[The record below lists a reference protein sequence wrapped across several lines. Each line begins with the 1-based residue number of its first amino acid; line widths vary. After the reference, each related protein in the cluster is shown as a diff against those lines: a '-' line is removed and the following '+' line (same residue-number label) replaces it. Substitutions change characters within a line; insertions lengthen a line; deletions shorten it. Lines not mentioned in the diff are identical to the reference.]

1 MRTSPIIEELRER
14 LASRILFLDGAM
26 GTMVQRHS
34 LEEADFRGERFAD
47 HSGDLKG
54 NNDLLSLTR
63 PEIIRGIHTEFLEA
77 GSDIIETNTF
87 SATRIGM
94 ADYSLESI
102 ARELNVA
109 SAKLAREA
117 VETVMAKDAS
127 RRCYVA
133 GAIGPTNRTAS
144 LSPDVNDPAYRAVT
158 FDDLVA
164 TYREQ
169 TEGLIEGGVDIL
181 LPETTFDTLNLKAA
195 LFAIEQ
201 VFEETGERL
210 PVMVSVTITDASGR
224 TLSGQTTEAFWN
236 SIVHAKPFTVGINC
250 ALGAKEMAP
259 YIRELSRIADTFVH
273 CYPNAG
279 LPNPLAET
287 GYDER
292 PMDTAEALR
301 DLAEQGLL
309 NVAGGCCGTTP
320 AHLKAIIESLTDV
333 KPRVPQARKAS
344 LRLSGLEP
352 QEIGDSPGQLAMV
365 GERTNVMGSPK
376 FKKLIKEDDFEGA
389 LALARQQVENG
400 ANVID
405 ICFDEGLLDAE
416 ACMHRFLNLLG
427 SDPDISRVPI
437 MVDSSKWSVLEIGLK
452 CLQGKGIVNSIS
464 LKGGEEEFLRQAALC
479 QRYGAAAV
487 VMAFDEKGQAA
498 TVEDKVAIAQR
509 AYKLLIEKLDFT
521 PEDII
526 FDLNILT
533 VATGMD
539 EHNDYAVNFIE
550 GVRRV
555 KEVCPGAR
563 TSGGVSNISFSFRG
577 NNTVREAMHSAF
589 LFHAVEAGLDMG
601 IVNAGMLEVYEQ
613 IEPEL
618 LEHVEDVLLN
628 RRADATDRLIDCAEK
643 FKGVKKERAAIDQKW
658 REEPVAARLSH
669 ALVNGIT
676 EFIEADTEEARA
688 VSARPLEVIEGPLMD
703 GMKVVGKLFG
713 AGKMFLP
720 QVVKSARVMK
730 KAVAYLTPFM
740 EAEKQEGEEDTA
752 NTMVI
757 ATVKGDVHDIGKNI
771 VGVVLGCNGYKV
783 VDLGV
788 MVDCD
793 AILKAAEEH
802 KADLIG
808 MSGLI
813 TPSLDEMIFNAKEM
827 QRRSLKTPLLI
838 GGATTSKMH
847 TAVKIAPAYEGSICH
862 VLDASLVVGVCN
874 DLLSENRRADFQQE
888 LEVEHERLREKFAA
902 GDDGRKDIV
911 PLARARAAAPSFDWA
926 TEEIR
931 KPEILGLQHF
941 ESIPLDVLATYIDW
955 SPYFWAWQLHGV
967 YPTIFNKPEVG
978 TEAKKLFADG
988 KKMLEDII
996 ANKRFTSRAVAGFW
1010 PANSVGDDV
1019 EIYGDESRVEQI
1031 ATFHFLRQQRQKKE
1045 GQICRSLS
1053 DNVAP
1058 KDSGRIDSFGGFA
1071 VTMGQE
1077 VEDYAATFRDAGDD
1091 YTAIIVQSLGDR
1103 LAEASAEYLHK
1114 TLRHQCGIGQGE
1126 GFEAETK
1133 IDEEQAKF
1141 LIKEKY
1147 RGIRPAAGYPSCPD
1161 HSEKATLWKLLE
1173 AEERTGATLTTS
1185 FAMNPPSSVSGFYL
1199 NQSGAKYF
1207 NLGRIGEDQVADY
1220 AKRKNISQAEAEKWL
1235 RPHLGYD
1242 EE

>member
-1 MRTSPIIEELRER
+1 
-14 LASRILFLDGAM
+14 
-26 GTMVQRHS
+26 
-34 LEEADFRGERFAD
+34 
-47 HSGDLKG
+47 
-54 NNDLLSLTR
+54 
-63 PEIIRGIHTEFLEA
+63 
-77 GSDIIETNTF
+77 
-87 SATRIGM
+87 
-94 ADYSLESI
+94 
-102 ARELNVA
+102 
-109 SAKLAREA
+109 
-117 VETVMAKDAS
+117 
-127 RRCYVA
+127 
-133 GAIGPTNRTAS
+133 
-144 LSPDVNDPAYRAVT
+144 
-158 FDDLVA
+158 
-164 TYREQ
+164 
-169 TEGLIEGGVDIL
+169 
-181 LPETTFDTLNLKAA
+181 
-195 LFAIEQ
+195 
-201 VFEETGERL
+201 
-210 PVMVSVTITDASGR
+210 
-224 TLSGQTTEAFWN
+224 
-236 SIVHAKPFTVGINC
+236 
-250 ALGAKEMAP
+250 
-259 YIRELSRIADTFVH
+259 
-273 CYPNAG
+273 
-279 LPNPLAET
+279 
-287 GYDER
+287 
-292 PMDTAEALR
+292 
-301 DLAEQGLL
+301 
-309 NVAGGCCGTTP
+309 
-320 AHLKAIIESLTDV
+320 
-333 KPRVPQARKAS
+333 
-344 LRLSGLEP
+344 
-352 QEIGDSPGQLAMV
+352 
-365 GERTNVMGSPK
+365 
-376 FKKLIKEDDFEGA
+376 
-389 LALARQQVENG
+389 
-400 ANVID
+400 
-405 ICFDEGLLDAE
+405 
-416 ACMHRFLNLLG
+416 
-427 SDPDISRVPI
+427 
-437 MVDSSKWSVLEIGLK
+437 
-452 CLQGKGIVNSIS
+452 
-464 LKGGEEEFLRQAALC
+464 
-479 QRYGAAAV
+479 
-487 VMAFDEKGQAA
+487 
-498 TVEDKVAIAQR
+498 
-509 AYKLLIEKLDFT
+509 
-521 PEDII
+521 
-526 FDLNILT
+526 
-533 VATGMD
+533 
-539 EHNDYAVNFIE
+539 
-550 GVRRV
+550 
-555 KEVCPGAR
+555 
-563 TSGGVSNISFSFRG
+563 
-577 NNTVREAMHSAF
+577 
-589 LFHAVEAGLDMG
+589 
-601 IVNAGMLEVYEQ
+601 
-613 IEPEL
+613 
-618 LEHVEDVLLN
+618 
-628 RRADATDRLIDCAEK
+628 
-643 FKGVKKERAAIDQKW
+643 
-658 REEPVAARLSH
+658 
-669 ALVNGIT
+669 
-676 EFIEADTEEARA
+676 
-688 VSARPLEVIEGPLMD
+688 
-703 GMKVVGKLFG
+703 
-713 AGKMFLP
+713 
-720 QVVKSARVMK
+720 
-730 KAVAYLTPFM
+730 M

-827 QRRSLKTPLLI
+827 QRRGLKTPLLI

-911 PLARARAAAPSFDWA
+911 PLTRARAAAPSFDWA

-1126 GFEAETK
+1126 GFAAETK

-1173 AEERTGATLTTS
+1173 AEQRTGATLTTS
-1185 FAMNPPSSVSGFYL
+1185 YAMNPPSSVSGFYL
-1199 NQSGAKYF
+1199 NHSGAKYF

>member
-1 MRTSPIIEELRER
+1 MKNSPIIDELRER

-94 ADYSLESI
+94 ADYSLEEV

-117 VETVMAKDAS
+117 VEAVMAKDAS

-236 SIVHAKPFTVGINC
+236 SIAHAKPFTVGINC

-292 PMDTAEALR
+292 PVDTAEALR

-333 KPRVPQARKAS
+333 KPRVPQTRKAT

-352 QEIGDSPGQLAMV
+352 QAIGDTPGQLAMV

-416 ACMHRFLNLLG
+416 ACMKRFLNLLG

-437 MVDSSKWSVLEIGLK
+437 MVDSSKWSVLEVGLK

-498 TVEDKVAIAQR
+498 TVDDKVAIAER
-509 AYKLLIEKLDFT
+509 AYTLLTEKLNFT

-628 RRADATDRLIDCAEK
+628 RRADATDRLIDYAEK

-658 REEPVAARLSH
+658 RDEPVAARLSH

-688 VSARPLEVIEGPLMD
+688 AAARPLEVIEGPLMD

-740 EAEKQEGEEDTA
+740 EAEKQEGDEDSA

-793 AILKAAEEH
+793 TILKAAEEH
-802 KADLIG
+802 KADIIG

-827 QRRSLKTPLLI
+827 QRRGLKTPLLI

-847 TAVKIAPAYEGSICH
+847 TAVKIAPSYEGSICH

-874 DLLSENRRADFQQE
+874 DLLSETRRADFQAE
-888 LEVEHERLREKFAA
+888 LEVEHERLREKFAG

-996 ANKRFTSRAVAGFW
+996 VNQRFTSRAVAGFW
-1010 PANSVGDDV
+1010 PANAVGDDV
-1019 EIYGDESRVEQI
+1019 EIYSDETRAEQL
-1031 ATFHFLRQQRQKKE
+1031 ATFYFLRQQRQKKE

-1058 KDSGRIDSFGGFA
+1058 KDSGRIDYFGGFA
-1071 VTMGQE
+1071 VTMGRE
-1077 VEDYAATFRDAGDD
+1077 VEEYAATFRDAGDD

-1114 TLRHQCGIGQGE
+1114 TLRHQCGIGQNE
-1126 GFEAETK
+1126 GFAAETK
-1133 IDEEQAKF
+1133 LDEEQAKF

-1173 AEERTGATLTTS
+1173 AEQRTGATLTTS
-1185 FAMNPPSSVSGFYL
+1185 FAMKPPSSVSGFYL
-1199 NQSGAKYF
+1199 NHSDAKYF
-1207 NLGRIGEDQVADY
+1207 NLGRLGEDQVADY